1 MCTFLVTAY
10 TKSIK
15 SPISKSRII
24 KCGMDYNGKLCA
36 KSFLLLI
43 FEIQCHPQ
51 GQITNFVKF
60 DLEFFNLTL
69 ILFLKE
75 FKN

>member
-10 TKSIK
+10 NKSIK
-15 SPISKSRII
+15 SHISKSHIL
-24 KCGMDYNGKLCA
+24 KCVINYNGKLCA
-36 KSFLLLI
+36 KSFPLLI
-43 FEIQCHPQ
+43 FEIQCHSQ

-69 ILFLKE
+69 ILYLKE